1 MRRLNLPI
9 TALMTLLVTSCDG
22 AESPSPR
29 AAPVD
34 GATSAAADFRPVA
47 ADEMNA
53 LPTDFSTGEPWID
66 EVISELVRSDVD
78 ALLGRA
84 VWEPRECVVH
94 WDRGPPPPPRCSDG
108 VDEGTPV
115 DSLAFHSGET
125 EYVGRERLRQH
136 LTRELAVPRH
146 LCEVR
151 TPQHTNEDY
160 AIVRLRAAEIRGDDA
175 TVSDLSLRVVP
186 DGILSVAVVREPVHA
201 ESVLCGN

>member
-1 MRRLNLPI
+1 MRRCGATI
-9 TALMTLLVTSCDG
+9 VLVVVVFGISC
-22 AESPSPR
+22 ESSPPATPS
-29 AAPVD
+29 AAPQRPA
-34 GATSAAADFRPVA
+34 GDFRAVA

-53 LPTDFSTGEPWID
+53 LPTHFSTSEPWID
-66 EVISELVRSDVD
+66 EVISALVRSDVD
-78 ALLGRA
+78 ALLERA
-84 VWEPRECVVH
+84 VWEPRECVVD
-94 WDRGPPPPPRCSDG
+94 WDRGPPSPPRCPDG

-125 EYVGRERLRQH
+125 EYVGRERLREH
-136 LTRELAVPRH
+136 LTRELVVRRH

-151 TPQHTNEDY
+151 TPQQTNEDY

-201 ESVLCGN
+201 ESVLCRN